1 MQRSVLLSLVL
12 APLAAVSALA
22 AGPWDGTYVY
32 EQGLGKNPGGIAK
45 QPGSR

>member
-22 AGPWDGTYVY
+22 AGPWDGTYFY